1 MALKESLKGRQK
13 IVTKIY
19 TAGEHARVIK
29 SDLAY
34 KGELGDQTG
43 LVGTVVRGTGRG
55 NVDLTF
61 PHTGD
66 AHFYYLS
73 NEIEPVGT
81 TPAPEPEKEYLFR
94 EGDHVRF
101 LAGHNEDWTGAEF
114 TVLEDVEDTGSSYSL
129 VRVKVTK
136 TSGTAFMESWYNVG
150 ATAQIG
156 ASKLEKFTPAPEPK
170 FKIGDWVKV
179 EGYAAPT
186 WDGTVGKVV
195 ESYGKSVLIKN
206 EEHNEFGLTFPVASL
221 VPAEEPVKPP
231 KFKAGD
237 WAKVGAG
244 YGNYSGKVFEVKAGE
259 AESKNGNVELHL
271 IDPAGRM
278 ADWTGYFATSILEQA
293 KKPVPTFN
301 VGDRVEFIDDYN
313 GTRSIG
319 DAGTV
324 TSLSNSYNNQTVG
337 KLVYL
342 TMDNGDTINGV
353 FACRLKLTDKPKPWA
368 PKFKVG
374 DYVRT
379 SGWGHTWDDVTSI
392 VVAVPQTV
400 REFYTIALTAP
411 SGGLKKDHEGRFTER
426 KLIGAQKPAEP
437 HWTES
442 KPVGTVAQVTYG
454 DNGDVNRVILKTA
467 EDEWLHLYQDV
478 RGVVYTAAK
487 RNNKATKV
495 LAKNV
500 AWAVIE

>member
-1 MALKESLKGRQK
+1 M
-13 IVTKIY
+13 TKIY
-19 TAGEHARVIK
+19 TAGEHVRIIK
-29 SDLAY
+29 ADS
-34 KGELGDQTG
+34 GFNEELGEKQVG
-43 LVGTVVRGTGRG
+43 LVGTVVTGEANG
-55 NVDLTF
+55 GAYIKF
-61 PHTGD
+61 PHYDGGLY
-66 AHFYYLS
+66 FLS
-73 NEIEPVGT
+73 NEIEPVG

-94 EGDHVRF
+94 EGDRVRF

-114 TVLEDVEDTGSSYSL
+114 IVREDLVKGSTRNLWVSYDLAQLE
-129 VRVKVTK
+129 VTK
-136 TSGTAFMESWYNVG
+136 PAKSGYSIGDNTQVG
-150 ATAQIG
+150 AH
-156 ASKLEKFTPAPEPK
+156 KLEKFTPAPEPK
-170 FKIGDWVKV
+170 FKVGDWVKV
-179 EGYAAPT
+179 ENYHT
-186 WDGTVGKVV
+186 VWDGTVGKVEKFFDTKV
-195 ESYGKSVLIKN
+195 ALIKN
-206 EEHNEFGLTFPVASL
+206 EKHSEFGLSFPIANL
-221 VPAEEPVKPP
+221 VPTEEPYVP
-231 KFKAGD
+231 KFKEGD
-237 WAKVGAG
+237 WAKVPAG
-244 YGNYSGKVFEVKAGE
+244 YGKYTGLVFEVTRGDK
-259 AESKNGNVELHL
+259 SKSVNVELQL
-271 IDPAGRM
+271 IDPDKRVP
-278 ADWTGYFATSILEQA
+278 DWKGYFATSILEQA
-293 KKPVPTFN
+293 EKPVPTFN

-353 FACRLKLTDKPKPWA
+353 FACRLKLADKPKPWA

-442 KPVGTVAQVTYG
+442 KP
-454 DNGDVNRVILKTA
+454 
-467 EDEWLHLYQDV
+467 LH
-478 RGVVYTAAK
+478 TAARIGGRTIVK
-487 RNNKATKV
+487 ADADKWLFLYHTGEDTEKIARSLYRNNKDTETLFYGQVPEFTEARV
-495 LAKNV
+495 
-500 AWAVIE
+500 